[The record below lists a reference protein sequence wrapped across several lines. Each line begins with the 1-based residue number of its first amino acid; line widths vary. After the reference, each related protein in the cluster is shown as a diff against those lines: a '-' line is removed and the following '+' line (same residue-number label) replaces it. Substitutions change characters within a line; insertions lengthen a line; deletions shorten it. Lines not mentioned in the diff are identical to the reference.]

1 MRIFTRR
8 HAVGAALAAALAVQ
22 TPVTAPAAAQAT
34 NLTAVPDRAAAIP
47 VPASRAANAV
57 LLDFYVRAF
66 RPPRRGAVE
75 AIVSLGP
82 TGSEMEIGRF
92 AVFPSEPFLA
102 DNPKEQRA
110 YRFDASAAL
119 GAYRGQPLVAQI
131 RLVPTDD
138 KISPEGA
145 QLTLSRVEINP
156 RPAPDK

>member
-1 MRIFTRR
+1 MRIFTGRR
-8 HAVGAALAAALAVQ
+8 AIGAALAAALAVQ
-22 TPVTAPAAAQAT
+22 PAVTAPAAAQAT
-34 NLTAVPDRAAAIP
+34 NLAAVPDKPAAVP
-47 VPASRAANAV
+47 LPASRAANAV

-82 TGSEMEIGRF
+82 AGNEMEIGRF
-92 AVFPSEPFLA
+92 AVFPSEPFLVE
-102 DNPKEQRA
+102 NPNEQRA

-119 GAYRGQPLVAQI
+119 AAYRGQPLVAQI

-138 KISPEGA
+138 RISPEGA